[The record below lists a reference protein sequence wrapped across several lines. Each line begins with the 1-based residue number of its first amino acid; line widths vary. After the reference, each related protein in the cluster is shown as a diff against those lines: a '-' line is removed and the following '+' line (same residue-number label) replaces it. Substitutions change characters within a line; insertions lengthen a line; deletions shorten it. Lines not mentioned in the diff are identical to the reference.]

1 MVAAEVQVNVIE
13 DKREKPEEV
22 QKEVNNGLLCLS
34 GLHFKYVS
42 ALTSLKIRLQSR
54 RQQETEKK
62 TKSQLLT
69 AGVGA
74 RRQVDKEHRS
84 GLYLAAE
91 NNHLRCV
98 KTLLKTGVRAELLNR
113 NDRWDNTALHIASI
127 RGHLDIVTALIEA
140 GAQIDNKNED
150 EQTPLHVAAKH
161 GKLIFLRKLMY
172 CTFNLRILR

>member
-1 MVAAEVQVNVIE
+1 MVAAEVQVKVIE
-13 DKREKPEEV
+13 DKTEKPEEV

-74 RRQVDKEHRS
+74 RR
-84 GLYLAAE
+84 A
-91 NNHLRCV
+91 
-98 KTLLKTGVRAELLNR
+98 
-113 NDRWDNTALHIASI
+113 
-127 RGHLDIVTALIEA
+127 GHHDIVMELVLA
-140 GAQIDNKNED
+140 GADIEVSDAPSDWSVRCNE
-150 EQTPLHVAAKH
+150 EL
-161 GKLIFLRKLMY
+161 
-172 CTFNLRILR
+172 